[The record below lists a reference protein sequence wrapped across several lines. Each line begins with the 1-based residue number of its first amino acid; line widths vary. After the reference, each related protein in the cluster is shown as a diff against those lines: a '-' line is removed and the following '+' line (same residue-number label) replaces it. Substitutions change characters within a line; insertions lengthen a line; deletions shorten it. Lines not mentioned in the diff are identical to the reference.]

1 MAETMGDRLLIRNI
15 KVRSCCWC
23 FFIECLPILLQ
34 ISAGHFILNLVH
46 AAAATAIHFTVQKY
60 LPNELI
66 IFILEMLDLPTAV
79 TKRCVP
85 ACRAMVRV
93 RVVTLWAVR
102 SFLTSMN
109 SNRMPHHMYT
119 SIVACFNS
127 ACFCVCVYLCASV
140 DWTGTQLCMCVLVHV
155 CMCAPGSAEPW
166 IQFHLKK
173 KKKKKKTNEWEPR
186 VFEIL
191 ECVTS
196 WAHLLVRSDVVVVIW
211 NTITKLNC
219 VEYNIHGY
227 KRYRQLRDTRTDTDQ
242 PIVQQCGFNR
252 LNDWIGGNVCVFWS

>member
-46 AAAATAIHFTVQKY
+46 AAAATAIHRTVQKY

-127 ACFCVCVYLCASV
+127 ACFCVFVCIGGLDRYAAVYVCTRA
-140 DWTGTQLCMCVLVHV
+140 CVHV
-155 CMCAPGSAEPW
+155 C
-166 IQFHLKK
+166 
-173 KKKKKKTNEWEPR
+173 PR
-186 VFEIL
+186 VRRTMNSVPFEEEEEEKKDKWMRAARIWNFRMCHKL
-191 ECVTS
+191 SPFVGSVGCCCCCCCSQYNNKTVWNIIYTVTS
-196 WAHLLVRSDVVVVIW
+196 GTGNWE
-211 NTITKLNC
+211 T
-219 VEYNIHGY
+219 HGP
-227 KRYRQLRDTRTDTDQ
+227 TRTNRSCNNVGLTD
-242 PIVQQCGFNR
+242 
-252 LNDWIGGNVCVFWS
+252 